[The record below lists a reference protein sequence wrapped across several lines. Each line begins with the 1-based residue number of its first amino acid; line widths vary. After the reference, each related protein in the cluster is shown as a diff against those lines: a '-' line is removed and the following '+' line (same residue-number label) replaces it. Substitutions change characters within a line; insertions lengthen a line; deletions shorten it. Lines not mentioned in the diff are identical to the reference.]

1 MSNVLTRE
9 DLRDL
14 REALTREEWNAVCVR
29 IKSRNSGGYPE
40 DWHARVMDS
49 GLYDRA
55 QLLPLDGAG
64 LIASQLLA
72 DVVKSRHDGDYTRGY
87 AAFAEH
93 GDYTIIIAC
102 GGVATAMKDALRAK
116 GKPV

>member
-29 IKSRNSGGYPE
+29 IRERNSGGYPE
-40 DWHARVMDS
+40 DWHARVVDS

-55 QLLPLDGAG
+55 QLLPVDGAG
-64 LIASQLLA
+64 LLASRLLS
-72 DVVKSRHDGDYTRGY
+72 DVVKSRQEGAESRGY
-87 AAFAEH
+87 AAFADH
-93 GDYTIIIAC
+93 GDYTIVIAC
-102 GGVATAMKDALRAK
+102 GGVATALKDALRAK